1 MVAVLF
7 PVLES
12 PELVI
17 LVVKL
22 ALRHPA
28 AGRGFRGILKPSVPD
43 GAIDPDFVQVTVIPT
58 AALQDQPLS
67 LKGEVGPVKFAG
79 IVNTLVVVPIESV
92 FPALVIRIGRRDV

>member
-12 PELVI
+12 PALVI

-22 ALRHPA
+22 ALHHPA

-43 GAIDPDFVQVTVIPT
+43 GAIDPDFVHVTVLPE
-58 AALQDQPLS
+58 AAPQDQPLS
-67 LKGEVGPVKFAG
+67 LKGEVEPVKLAG
-79 IVNTLVVVPIESV
+79 MVNTLVVVPVEAV